1 MTRWM
6 WLALGLVLAGAQ
18 LGCESA
24 DGDAD
29 GVPDSEDCDALS
41 PLRWRQV
48 AMYPD
53 PDSDGVGEGAPS
65 TLCIGKEPPRPFVF
79 GGGDCAPR
87 DAKRWRT
94 VDGLFRDADGDGV
107 AVGEARS
114 VCLGAELTGYTR
126 TKTADDC
133 DDANTTVWVLH
144 PVYLDADGDGA
155 GEGEQVLRC
164 GGLKPPVGTY
174 ASATDCAPSD
184 GSRWRVLTYAHRD
197 EDDDT
202 FTVPQAGE
210 LCAGTTLPA
219 GYSLTASTK
228 GQDCDDTF
236 RERWRWLDVYRDMD
250 QDGTGDGPVERRCSG
265 AAPEPGY
272 SATGTDCDPTSGLR
286 WRMLAYAYRDQDLD
300 TFTVPE
306 SGELCVGTALPPGY
320 GTVAKGQD
328 CNDLAATVYQLVSLY
343 PDSDGDGVGV
353 GASEA
358 VCMGATRP
366 DGYSSTGTDC
376 APEDGS
382 RWQTLSY
389 AYRDADL
396 DSFTVSET
404 GSLCTSGTL
413 PPGYTNTAKGS
424 DCNDSNQQVHTA
436 LQGYVDVDEDGVG
449 AGTAE
454 LLCTNGTLPSGYSTT
469 PTDCAPEDQLRW
481 RLLTSWHVDNDGD
494 GHTVP
499 ASGELCAGT
508 TLSPPLF
515 LTASGKDCDESDRTR
530 FTWGVLYPDK
540 DGDGVGAPPSSVLC
554 RGTERPAGFSIYGFD
569 SDDADARVTESAE
582 DAELLERL
590 IAW

>member
-18 LGCESA
+18 LGCES
-24 DGDAD
+24 DDRDAD
-29 GVPDSEDCDALS
+29 GVSDSEDCDAHS
-41 PLRWRQV
+41 PLRWREV
-48 AMYPD
+48 LLYAD
-53 PDSDGVGEGAPS
+53 TDADGVGEGTAS
-65 TLCIGKEPPRPFVF
+65 TRCIGARPLPPFVRE
-79 GGGDCAPR
+79 GGDCAPQ

-107 AVGEARS
+107 AVGEPQS
-114 VCLGAELTGYTR
+114 VCLGTVLAGYIG

-133 DDANTTVWVLH
+133 DDTNKTAWVLH
-144 PVYLDADGDGA
+144 AVYRDPDGDGA
-155 GEGEQVLRC
+155 GEGERVLHC
-164 GGLKPPVGTY
+164 GAQQPPAGTY

-184 GSRWRVLTYAHRD
+184 GSRWRMLAYAHRD
-197 EDDDT
+197 EDGDN

-210 LCAGTTLPA
+210 LCTGTTLPA
-219 GYSLTASTK
+219 GYSLTASAN

-250 QDGTGDGPVERRCSG
+250 LDGTGDGAVERRCSG

-272 SATGTDCDPTSGLR
+272 SATGTDCDPTTGLR
-286 WRMLAYAYRDQDLD
+286 WRMLAYAYRDQDND
-300 TFTVPE
+300 SFTVPE

-320 GTVAKGQD
+320 RTGARGHD
-328 CNDLAATVYQLVSLY
+328 CNDLVATVYQLVSLY

-358 VCMGATRP
+358 VCMGSTRP
-366 DGYSSTGTDC
+366 EGYSSTGTDC

-382 RWQTLSY
+382 RWQTLGY
-389 AYRDADL
+389 TYRDADL
-396 DSFTVSET
+396 DGFTVSET
-404 GSLCTSGTL
+404 GSLCTGGTL
-413 PPGYTNTAKGS
+413 LPGYTNTARGS
-424 DCNDSNQQVHTA
+424 DCNDSTQELHTT
-436 LQGYVDVDEDGVG
+436 LQGYPDTDEDGVG
-449 AGTAE
+449 AGTVE
-454 LLCTNGTLPSGYSTT
+454 RLCTHGTLPSGYSTT
-469 PTDCAPEDQLRW
+469 PTDCAPEDGLRW
-481 RLLTSWHVDNDGD
+481 RLLTSWHVDDDGD

-515 LTASGKDCDESDRTR
+515 LTASGNDCDESDKTR
-530 FTWGVLYPDK
+530 FTWSVLYRDS
-540 DGDGVGAPPSSVLC
+540 DGDGVGAPPSSVPC
-554 RGTERPAGFSIYGFD
+554 HGAQRPAGFSIYGFD

-582 DAELLERL
+582 DAELVESL